1 MQLKMEKKN
10 QRPEIHIT
18 NNYNAPIGQ
27 KIDHVDTIHFR
38 MDGDGTFHFG
48 TVSKLKQDRPLPPEL
63 TSNEAKALFEK
74 AREAGFLDED
84 FQPLVS
90 RPQAALLAY
99 EIARRLKI
107 QNKWKVFEAFWH
119 RNNMRNDYNEAM
131 NQQQGGKMIEKLKA
145 L

>member
-1 MQLKMEKKN
+1 MEKKN

-63 TSNEAKALFEK
+63 TGDEAQALLAKA
-74 AREAGFLDED
+74 RDAGFLDED

-131 NQQQGGKMIEKLKA
+131 NQQQGGKMIEKLKT